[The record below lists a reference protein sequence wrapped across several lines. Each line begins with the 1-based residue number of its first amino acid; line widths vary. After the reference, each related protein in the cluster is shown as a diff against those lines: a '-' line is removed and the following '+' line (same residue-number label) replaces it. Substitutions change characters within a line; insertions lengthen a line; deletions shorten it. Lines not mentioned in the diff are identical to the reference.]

1 MSAPVEIDVLQ
12 VPFKSESNR
21 RRHARHPGRA
31 QAEVVRESDP
41 LRHVVRV
48 ELVDVS
54 ISGVGFVSTV
64 PLKADERI
72 RVRLRNVVQRFLKEV
87 RAVVRWSMPTAEG
100 QYRIGVEVLQPFSAL
115 DMQMLRRAGVNAPT
129 EANRTWV

>member
-1 MSAPVEIDVLQ
+1 MSAPVEIDVLG
-12 VPFKSESNR
+12 VPFKSDADR

-48 ELVDVS
+48 EMIDVS
-54 ISGVGFVSTV
+54 ISGVGFLSTMS
-64 PLKADERI
+64 LKPEERV

-87 RAVVRWSMPTAEG
+87 RAVVRWNMPTPEG
-100 QYRIGVEVLQPFSAL
+100 QYRIGVEVLQPFTAL
-115 DMQMLRRAGVNAPT
+115 EMQMLRRAGVNTPA
-129 EANRTWV
+129 ESSRTWV